1 MITRPFSHR
10 CRTKSSFVKTWLK
23 IASRSKP
30 NSPSVRARR
39 IKSHDA
45 RNLQTRSSSSSS
57 FTPSH
62 ASSSTEGCETPGSTF
77 STPEQDAP
85 KFGRCT
91 PTRIPGFELKG
102 NNTKLAELL
111 DTSKSDASRRKWDLE
126 KVEKELERHKR
137 ETPTLKQEKVKLKKD
152 NAKLVKQ
159 LEEYKSESAK
169 QQASKT

>member
-1 MITRPFSHR
+1 MSNEIFVR
-10 CRTKSSFVKTWLK
+10 KDLAQNSFKE
-23 IASRSKP
+23 
-30 NSPSVRARR
+30 
-39 IKSHDA
+39 
-45 RNLQTRSSSSSS
+45 QTQLTIRQGASSSSS